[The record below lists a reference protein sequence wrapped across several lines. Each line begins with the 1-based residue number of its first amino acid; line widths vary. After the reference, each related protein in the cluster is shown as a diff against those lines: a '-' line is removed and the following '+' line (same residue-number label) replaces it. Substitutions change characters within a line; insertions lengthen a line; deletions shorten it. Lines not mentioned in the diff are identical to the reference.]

1 MTNDLISQA
10 LDGDIAMV
18 HERFVTAMAQRL
30 PAMTVDSKE
39 RYFAL
44 LSALVAKLETHEKSL
59 PDVLREMLPE
69 ATAIVMQELGTP
81 R

>member
-44 LSALVAKLETHEKSL
+44 LSALVAKLEMHEKSL